1 MVARVISSDMSLCK
15 LPKPSFGA
23 FSCRDKDSTD
33 LFTFLR
39 TRQAQ
44 FYRQR
49 LQCGIISS
57 EQKCP
62 RCVNTHFLRVN
73 PIEIWH
79 EIVMVIKDEY
89 PPLLHCL
96 FENKRSVEMYDESS
110 DACFGRI
117 EFCFSTKK
125 TYIVDPTRAQQCA
138 CGIVALQ

>member
-1 MVARVISSDMSLCK
+1 MVARVISSDMSLRK

-33 LFTFLR
+33 LFTFLCS
-39 TRQAQ
+39 RQAQ
-44 FYRQR
+44 FYRQW

-62 RCVNTHFLRVN
+62 RCVNTPFLQVN
-73 PIEIWH
+73 PMEKWH
-79 EIVMVIKDEY
+79 EIVMVIKNEY

-96 FENKRSVEMYDESS
+96 FENKRSVEMCDESS
-110 DACFGRI
+110 RI

-138 CGIVALQ
+138 CSIVALQ